1 MLRFLFTPLEVYLCP
16 ELHYPSVSVCRKR
29 SDTEDLSEGGRA
41 CRGSIFVGKA
51 WSGWV
56 RKIRVVEGVKG
67 FKAQFNVLRLVD
79 VNLLLNRHVA
89 VVDARAIERVAI
101 GAANATA
108 GSPNRKDRRAIREPE
123 IARTAIAPIG

>member
-16 ELHYPSVSVCRKR
+16 ELHYPAVAVCRKR
-29 SDTEDLSEGGRA
+29 SDTEDLSEGGRV

-51 WSGWV
+51 RSGWV

-89 VVDARAIERVAI
+89 VVEARPFERVAI

-108 GSPNRKDRRAIREPE
+108 GSSHPKEP
-123 IARTAIAPIG
+123 RTLR